1 MTGKRLRKIIQQ
13 LLLMFYTVKKWE
25 YAQRIFQKFN
35 LNREKQ
41 IIILIIP
48 NEEKE
53 GWHYFAVK

>member
-25 YAQRIFQKFN
+25 YVQRIFQKFN

>member
-48 NEEKE
+48 NEEK
-53 GWHYFAVK
+53 